1 MNIWKS
7 PSTYRRINGYAR
19 NNKEREDINRVYMIK
34 QKLNSV
40 IHKVKKV
47 MWKLVEH
54 MTRLKGDVQKV
65 FIFS

>member
-1 MNIWKS
+1 MNIRKS
-7 PSTYRRINGYAR
+7 PTTYRRIKGYAK

-47 MWKLVEH
+47 TWKLVEH